1 MDQYLFAQKFL
12 DAKNRGL
19 SDDAAAAEA
28 MQGET
33 LLGTPMQAQQAPI
46 PQEPQTPAGQLFEPL
61 VQQYEGARRM
71 VRETAGPQVN
81 PYTGVGMPQR
91 QMPQMPEPPN
101 LIGGVDVSRL
111 EGLRSKIDTAAEQ
124 AASHGYEE
132 REEALRKIS
141 EIDAQRAAIQAEA
154 REQALGEYNK
164 MISEQT
170 EREQRIS
177 GQLEEK
183 LAAHSQ
189 AVADY
194 MNTKVDPNN
203 YWANASTGA
212 KIMAALGV
220 VLGAMGSKATGGR
233 NVALDIINNAIDRD
247 MEAQKIQL
255 DKMGRRASMM
265 ENEYAMA
272 RNHFS
277 DTISQDLAARK
288 TLLEKAQMQIETE
301 LSKTDQARARAA
313 GQDLL
318 GQLELQKADLEN
330 KLKERELSNAFRL
343 ESSIIDAKRANVALH
358 NQAEM
363 AKYQAR
369 AARAAAEMKA
379 GEAKQSPV
387 PGVTFLTDKPSRQQI
402 AAAFNVSQ
410 GFKSFQDAVG
420 ELRGLREEVKKEME
434 KRGPAAVMY
443 GKDRYEEI
451 ADKIKSAYKAVT
463 GTDMKIDISPGL
475 SSYANEKKL
484 KAALII
490 AEKEARK
497 KLRNLGADL
506 DLPETNE

>member
-12 DAKNRGL
+12 EAKNRGL

-28 MQGET
+28 MQGDT
-33 LLGTPMQAQQAPI
+33 PLGAPTQAPQSPMTQA
-46 PQEPQTPAGQLFEPL
+46 PQAPVGQMFEPL

-111 EGLRSKIDTAAEQ
+111 EGLRNKIDTAAEQ

-141 EIDAQRAAIQAEA
+141 EIDAQRAGIQAEA
-154 REQALGEYNK
+154 REAALVEYNK
-164 MISEQT
+164 MISEQS

-189 AVADY
+189 AVSEY

-203 YWANASTGA
+203 YWANSSTGA

-288 TLLEKAQMQIETE
+288 TLLEKAQMQIEAE

-369 AARAAAEMKA
+369 AAGASAEMKA

-387 PGVTFLTDKPSRQQI
+387 PGVTFSSEKPSRQQI
-402 AAAFNVSQ
+402 SAAFSVSQ

-420 ELRGLREEVKKEME
+420 ELRGLSKEIKDEFE

-443 GKDRYEEI
+443 GKERYEEI
-451 ADKIKSAYKAVT
+451 ADKMKSAYKSIT
-463 GTDMKIDISPGL
+463 GTDMKIDVSPGA
-475 SSYANEKKL
+475 SFASEKKIR
-484 KAALII
+484 AALII